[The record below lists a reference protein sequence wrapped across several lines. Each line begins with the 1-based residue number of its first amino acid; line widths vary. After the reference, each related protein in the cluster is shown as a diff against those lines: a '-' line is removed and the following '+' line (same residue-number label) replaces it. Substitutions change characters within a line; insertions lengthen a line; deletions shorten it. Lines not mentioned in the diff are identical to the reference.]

1 MAKLLHFRFV
11 NYLALFGAVFIS
23 ISSASAGDKHS
34 MFDEINWHGFLSQSF
49 VATDENNYLGSS
61 SDGSFKFNSAGLNAS
76 WKANRRVQLS
86 LQGLYKQ
93 IGNGKPKGVQLDYAI
108 ADLTLADEFDH
119 GGGLRFGRLKNPFGF
134 FNETRDVAVTRP
146 SLLLPESV
154 YIDYLQALFHS
165 MDSMGVY
172 IRQESDEGTYSFD
185 SNWGKPILT
194 DDIVKTLMGG
204 VPVSGDIASE
214 RAFMSR
220 FMYEDASGKWRSAI
234 SYVWFRG
241 DYRAGPTDFMLG
253 VVDGKLDIKQL
264 MLSFEYN
271 IGDFQIIT
279 EALRR
284 NVSIRDAFTL
294 PVPVNVY
301 DQSLGYYLQFGYRI
315 NEKLKAYVRRDEA
328 FYDKDDRN
336 GTRYGLYRGNSHT
349 AFAKDLTVGVSY
361 TPSFAWNFSMEAH
374 AVNGTY
380 WLPNIENPDV
390 PNQKQHWNM
399 FLAQV
404 AYRF

>member
-1 MAKLLHFRFV
+1 MAKSSHSQFV
-11 NYLALFGAVFIS
+11 SFLSLFWAALFFA
-23 ISSASAGDKHS
+23 SSVCADDKAS
-34 MFDEINWHGFLSQSF
+34 MLDEIKWHGFLSQSF
-49 VATDENNYLGSS
+49 ILTDENNYLGSS

-76 WKANRRVQLS
+76 WKPNRRLQFS

-93 IGNGKPKGVQLDYAI
+93 IGNAKPKGTQLDYAI
-108 ADLTLADEFDH
+108 MDLTLADEFDH

-146 SLLLPESV
+146 SLLLAESI

-165 MDSMGVY
+165 MDSMGIY
-172 IRQESDEGTYSFD
+172 YRKESDQGTYSFD
-185 SNWGKPILT
+185 STWGKPILT
-194 DDIVKTLMGG
+194 NDIVKTLMGG
-204 VPVSGDIASE
+204 IPVSGDIGSE
-214 RAFMSR
+214 RASMSR
-220 FMYEDASGKWRSAI
+220 LMYEDASGKWRSAMSYI
-234 SYVWFRG
+234 SFRG

-284 NVSIRDAFTL
+284 NISIRDSFTL

-301 DQSLGYYLQFGYRI
+301 DQSLGYYLQFGYRV
-315 NEKLKAYVRRDEA
+315 NEKLKTYIRRDEV

-336 GTRYGLYRGNSHT
+336 GTTYGQFRGNSHT
-349 AFAKDLTVGVSY
+349 AYAKDFTIGLSY

-374 AVNGTY
+374 VVNGTY
-380 WLPNIENPDV
+380 WLPNLENPDV
-390 PNQKQHWNM
+390 QNQKQHWNM